1 MILNVSALQENL
13 ESRLSLLK
21 DIIDEHQRAAS
32 TGKILL
38 LLSIGLTMP
47 FITLKDPAYWKT
59 AGVEQ
64 AIQRYL
70 DTQVRTKA
78 FKRLQ
83 LHQSSKEIE

>member
-1 MILNVSALQENL
+1 MQENL

-21 DIIDEHQRAAS
+21 DIDEHQRAAS
-32 TGKILL
+32 TGNTSVIKHRINDAFYNLKKKKK
-38 LLSIGLTMP
+38 
-47 FITLKDPAYWKT
+47 KDPAYWKT

-78 FKRLQ
+78 FKKIITTS
-83 LHQSSKEIE
+83 HQSSKEIE